1 MNTKMYVGNL
11 PFEATETE
19 VSDLFSEYGAVSE
32 VSIIMDRFTQRPRG
46 FAFVTME
53 SREDM
58 EKAIDA
64 LDGKN
69 WLNRSLAVNEARPR
83 EDRPAHGG
91 GGGGGGGNR
100 GGGPRGGGGG
110 RGRGNRW

>member
-19 VSDLFSEYGAVSE
+19 ISDLFSEYGAVSE
-32 VSIIMDRFTQRPRG
+32 VAVIMDRFTQRPRG

-58 EKAIDA
+58 ERAIEG
-64 LDGKN
+64 LDGRD

-83 EDRPAHGG
+83 EDRPAQGG
-91 GGGGGGGNR
+91 GNRGGGGGGNR
-100 GGGPRGGGGG
+100 GGRD
-110 RGRGNRW
+110 RGNRW